1 LLAHIARYIKKENKM
16 NWNNEPRQD
25 FATQREYSGYTGNH
39 EQPSQMFEQQQAQQ
53 QEAYRPEFQSAQ
65 MNGQVP
71 GYSPLFSAAQP
82 LDGARLGAALSY
94 GLGWLSGLLFFL
106 FAGENRYIR
115 FHALQSIA
123 FFGAIN
129 LLDMIVPLLWVGM
142 RHFHAPWLFL
152 LSFFFLMIVNLIGFV
167 GWLVGIIQAGRGTYY
182 KLPFVGEY
190 VARRM
195 NWNTIK

>member
-1 LLAHIARYIKKENKM
+1 M
-16 NWNNEPRQD
+16 NWNNETQQD
-25 FATQREYSGYTGNH
+25 FSTQREYSGYTGTH
-39 EQPSQMFEQQQAQQ
+39 EQASQMFEQQSQQQQ

-71 GYSPLFSAAQP
+71 YGYPPLFSSAQP
-82 LDGARLGAALSY
+82 MDGARLGAALSY

-123 FFGAIN
+123 FFGVIN
-129 LLDMIVPLLWVGM
+129 LLDLVVPLSWLGM
-142 RHFHAPWLFL
+142 RWVHAPWLLL
-152 LSFFFLMIVNLIGFV
+152 LSFFFLMIINLIGFV
-167 GWLVGIIQAGRGTYY
+167 GWLVGIIQAGRGVYY
-182 KLPFVGEY
+182 KLPFVGEA

>member
-1 LLAHIARYIKKENKM
+1 M

-25 FATQREYSGYTGNH
+25 FTPHQEYSGYTGTY
-39 EQPSQMFEQQQAQQ
+39 EQSSQMFEQQTQQQ
-53 QEAYRPEFQSAQ
+53 QETYRPEFQSAQ

-71 GYSPLFSAAQP
+71 YGYPPPLFSSAQP
-82 LDGARLGAALSY
+82 LEGARLGAALSY

-115 FHALQSIA
+115 FHALQSIV

-129 LLDMIVPLLWVGM
+129 LLDMVVPLLWIGM
-142 RHFHAPWLFL
+142 RGVHAPWLIL

-167 GWLVGIIQAGRGTYY
+167 GWLVGIIQAGRGVYY
-182 KLPFVGEY
+182 KLTFVGEY